1 MKTRL
6 RYRRPESDCQPGR
19 RRPTG
24 PVSRRKSNVG
34 GIAGRSAEEKHSS
47 APKDNSVLDLIPD
60 DDEAVAE
67 IVRRTER
74 LAIAITIGMGV
85 CLILGPIVFVTLF

>member
-6 RYRRPESDCQPGR
+6 RYRRPESDCPPGR

-47 APKDNSVLDLIPD
+47 APKDNSVLIPD

>member
-24 PVSRRKSNVG
+24 PVSRRK
-34 GIAGRSAEEKHSS
+34 SS